1 MELTCFPRTAHS
13 ITSNVVIAPRLGH
26 LSGTGEIVRRCGAF
40 TTARRSTF
48 TGRTGCGRR
57 EPLVHSSLLATRF
70 QSWPEELVSAAVDL
84 AAHACLRLLC
94 RRLEDAEETE
104 QRDAWP
110 ARGVPRQRAR
120 LAPPA

>member
-1 MELTCFPRTAHS
+1 MDLTCVLRTAHPM
-13 ITSNVVIAPRLGH
+13 TSKVVIARRLGH
-26 LSGTGEIVRRCGAF
+26 VFGSGKIVRRCAPF

-120 LAPPA
+120 LAP